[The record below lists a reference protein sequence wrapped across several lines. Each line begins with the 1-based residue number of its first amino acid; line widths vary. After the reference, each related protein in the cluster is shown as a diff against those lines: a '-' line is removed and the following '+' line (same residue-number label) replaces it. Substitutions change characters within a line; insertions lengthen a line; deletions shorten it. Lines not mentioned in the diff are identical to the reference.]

1 MIAIADTEL
10 LKQIM
15 VKESDIFT
23 DRGFVVSNLHVY
35 TILSMARNDAL
46 YSQTVVK

>member
-15 VKESDIFT
+15 VKENDIFT
-23 DRGFVVSNLHVY
+23 DRGFVVSNLHVQY
-35 TILSMARNDAL
+35 FRWPEMMHYVRR
-46 YSQTVVK
+46 Q